1 MKLALVKGTTSF
13 QVAVFIR
20 DTSVTTGAGLTGLV
34 FNTSNLAAYYWR
46 PGGTATAIT
55 LATLANAQAAWSSGG
70 FVAVDGT
77 NMPGLYRLD
86 IPNAVLASGV
96 DTCYVML
103 RGAANM
109 EPVTIEIQLTS
120 ANLNDAVR
128 GGLTALPNAN
138 AEAVGGLYTRGT
150 GAGQLN
156 QDANG
161 RIDSNIVAVGA
172 DATSATNLKAY
183 TNGTTPAPVNV
194 TQYGGVA
201 GTFASGRP
209 EVNTTHFAGTLATV
223 TSGIPSVNTVQWR
236 GTQPNTL
243 TSGRVEVLLG
253 ACATDVID
261 AAAIATDAI
270 GSAELAAGA
279 ATEIANAVKA
289 AVIETQGS
297 YTVQQALSI
306 VLSVCAGITSNGGNT
321 LKTPDGVSTRV
332 TATTD
337 GSNNRTAMTL
347 NPST

>member
-1 MKLALVKGTTSF
+1 MKLALVKGATSV
-13 QVAVFIR
+13 QVAVFVR
-20 DTSVTTGAGLTGLV
+20 DSSVTTGAGLTGLV

-70 FVAVDGT
+70 FVAVDAT

-128 GGLTALPNAN
+128 AGLTALPNAA

-150 GAGQLN
+150 GAGQIN

-161 RIDSNIVAVGA
+161 RVDTNIAA
-172 DATSATNLKAY
+172 ISTDATAADNLESY
-183 TNGTTPAPVNV
+183 TDGTTPAPVNV
-194 TQYGGVA
+194 TQFGGSA

-209 EVNTTHFAGTLATV
+209 EVNTTHFAGTAATV
-223 TSGIPSVNTVQWR
+223 TSGIPAVNTVQWR

-253 ACATDVID
+253 ACAADVID

-289 AVIETQGS
+289 AVVESQGS
-297 YTVQQALSI
+297 YTLQQALSI
-306 VLSVCAGITSNGGNT
+306 ILSVCAGMTSNGGNT
-321 LKTPDGVSTRV
+321 LKTPDGVATRV

>member
-1 MKLALVKGTTSF
+1 MKLALVKGATSVS
-13 QVAVFIR
+13 VAVKVL
-20 DTSVTTGAGLTGLV
+20 DSSSTAGAPLTGLV
-34 FNTSNLAAYYWR
+34 FNTSNLVAYYWR

-86 IPNAVLASGV
+86 IPNAVLAAGV
-96 DTCYVML
+96 DTCYVQI
-103 RGAANM
+103 RGATNM
-109 EPVTIEIQLTS
+109 VPVDIEIQLTS
-120 ANLNDAVR
+120 MNLNDAVR
-128 GGLTALPNAN
+128 GALTALPNAN

-150 GAGQLN
+150 GAGQVN

-161 RIDSNIVAVGA
+161 RIDTNVAA
-172 DATSATNLKAY
+172 ISTDSTSADNLESY
-183 TNGTTPAPVNV
+183 TDGTTPAPVNV
-194 TQYGGVA
+194 TQFGGAA
-201 GTFASGRP
+201 GTFAGGRP
-209 EVNTTHFAGTLATV
+209 EVNTTHFAGTAATV
-223 TSGIPSVNTVQWR
+223 TGGIPSVNTVQWK
-236 GTQPNTL
+236 GTAPNNL

-253 ACATDVID
+253 ACVADVID

-289 AVIETQGS
+289 AVVETQGS
-297 YTVQQALSI
+297 YTLQQALSI
-306 VLSVCAGITSNGGNT
+306 MLAVLAGQTSNGGNT
-321 LKTPDGVSTRV
+321 LKTPDGVSSRV